1 MIWQVFDN
9 MEQCSAEEVQRLL
22 KCVSSQRAEKAMSYK
37 RLQHQYACLKAYDIL
52 HKMLE
57 EQGVIAKAEPLYFD
71 LSLHGKPYIS
81 RYPDVHFNISHCKYA
96 IAVAIDSRPIGLD
109 VERCYMPN
117 DDFLRYTMNDSEIK
131 QILTAEH
138 PDQAFALLWTAK
150 EAYVKMKGES
160 IHQDIPR
167 LLQNIDNQNVIFESR
182 VNVEKQYACSIV
194 SQQ

>member
-81 RYPDVHFNISHCKYA
+81 RYLNYSTHF
-96 IAVAIDSRPIGLD
+96 
-109 VERCYMPN
+109 
-117 DDFLRYTMNDSEIK
+117 
-131 QILTAEH
+131 
-138 PDQAFALLWTAK
+138 
-150 EAYVKMKGES
+150 
-160 IHQDIPR
+160 
-167 LLQNIDNQNVIFESR
+167 IFIFYYKHTK
-182 VNVEKQYACSIV
+182 VEKKCSNNV
-194 SQQ
+194 KLMLFFKTK